1 MRGRRVLIDPDDLD
15 QDVSIDSLPKTRR
28 RRSVRVKVDLVYG
41 AVDRGQDLH
50 YTVLNQT
57 DRPILAAAHYEF
69 ERRASLIWR
78 SQPITEGRV
87 ASGGPVE
94 AGKRSREMWAH
105 VPNDFPAGRYRL
117 TTYLTPLDQNGLPIR
132 RGVWPVHIKLVSKAF
147 SIKHAAR

>member
-1 MRGRRVLIDPDDLD
+1 MLIDPDDID
-15 QDVSIDSLPKTRR
+15 QDASLDTPPRTRR
-28 RRSVRVKVDLVYG
+28 HRSVRVKLDLVYG
-41 AVDRGQDLH
+41 AVDLGHDLR

-57 DRPILAAAHYEF
+57 ERPILAAAHYEF
-69 ERRASLIWR
+69 ERRASLVWR
-78 SQPITEGRV
+78 PQPITEGRV

-94 AGKRSREMWAH
+94 AGKRSREMSAH

-147 SIKHAAR
+147 SIEYAARPAV

>member
-1 MRGRRVLIDPDDLD
+1 VLIDPDDID
-15 QDVSIDSLPKTRR
+15 QDVSIGSPPRTRR
-28 RRSVRVKVDLVYG
+28 RRSVRVKLDLIEG
-41 AVDRGQDLH
+41 AVDLGQDLR

-57 DRPILAAAHYEF
+57 EQPILAAAHYEF
-69 ERRASLIWR
+69 ERRASLGWR

-94 AGKRSREMWAH
+94 AGKRSREMSAH

-132 RGVWPVHIKLVSKAF
+132 RGVWPVHIKLVSRAF
-147 SIKHAAR
+147 SVK